1 MRPCL
6 FDDVLQAAK
15 VADALDQI
23 DFFMSLGL
31 VSDLLHLTYDRHQFL
46 AMAMGT
52 KKPLI
57 ITCMDR
63 NGLSDQYE
71 MPCLIVGGEKRFQT
85 NPYSHYMRSTASPSP
100 IFPYVFDSRYF
111 LGASMSR

>member
-31 VSDLLHLTYDRHQFL
+31 VSDVPHLTYDRHQFL

-63 NGLSDQYE
+63 NAYPIGMRWPVSSW
-71 MPCLIVGGEKRFQT
+71 GEKKGFRLT
-85 NPYSHYMRSTASPSP
+85 P
-100 IFPYVFDSRYF
+100 IRIICGAQLPPHPFFPMFSIHATF
-111 LGASMSR
+111 